1 MPGLKPIFT
10 SEGMAEA
17 DRHTFETLEVP
28 AGHLMNNAALRIHDE
43 MREFVTPRDRIL
55 VIAGGGNNGGDGI
68 ALATYLFRDGYDVN
82 VQVVSTTPEL
92 KEPAALF
99 ANIAEKLGVPMERH
113 VPRVFPAEI
122 WDENWDYVVDALFGT
137 GLQRALSREYVNL
150 IGAMNEYCAS
160 RGAMLIS
167 IDTPS
172 GFCASTG
179 RIFGATANSDVIYTI
194 EYDKLGFQNFATA
207 DIASN
212 VQVLGIGFPAECA
225 KLAAAHE
232 VEMSD
237 VQSILPERDRKSHK
251 GTYGRVL
258 IVGGSTGMTGAARM
272 AARAAIRAGAGMA
285 KLVVPEKLRPAV
297 AASEL
302 EVMVEGATDTDTG
315 SFSRLALHKLLELTD
330 WADCVCI
337 GCGIGRHPQTLE
349 LVRDFLTKCKLPI
362 ILDADGIY
370 ALKDLQ
376 GKIPDDCAVGITPHP
391 GEFCAVSGVK
401 REQLENDPFG
411 LVREFAA
418 SRSCAVAFQAGKSFT
433 ADKLGRIYCIPT
445 GNPGMATAG
454 SGDVLAGAIAGM
466 LAPAASRHKSE
477 GGFDISESVC
487 VALWAGQY
495 LHGLAGD
502 LAAEE
507 IGLDGMI
514 AGDILE
520 LLPHALDVIRRGED
534 SEL

>member
-1 MPGLKPIFT
+1 
-10 SEGMAEA
+10 MAEA
-17 DRHTFETLEVP
+17 DRHAIEALEIP
-28 AGHLMNNAALRIHDE
+28 ADHLMNNAALRIFDA
-43 MREFVTPRDRIL
+43 MREYLTPDDRIL
-55 VIAGGGNNGGDGI
+55 ILAGAGNNGGDGI
-68 ALATYLFRDGYDVN
+68 ALATYLFRAGFDVSL
-82 VQVVSTTPEL
+82 QILSPAAEL
-92 KEPAALF
+92 KPPASLF
-99 ANIAEKLGVPMERH
+99 ANVAEKMGLKMERH

-137 GLQRALSREYVNL
+137 GLARDLSREYASIVNAMNNHCAAK
-150 IGAMNEYCAS
+150 GAMQ
-160 RGAMLIS
+160 IS

-179 RIFGATANSDVIYTI
+179 KIFGASAKPDKIYTI
-194 EYDKLGFQNFATA
+194 EFDKLGFHNYSTA
-207 DIASN
+207 DVAASAEI
-212 VQVLGIGFPAECA
+212 VKIGFPEECGN
-225 KLAAAHE
+225 LAAAHE
-232 VEMSD
+232 VELSD
-237 VQSILPERDRKSHK
+237 VFAMLPVRDRKSHK
-251 GTYGRVL
+251 GTFGRVL

-285 KLVVPEKLRPAV
+285 KLIVPEKLRPAV

-302 EVMVEGATDTDTG
+302 EVMVEGAQDTDSG
-315 SFSRLALHKLLELTD
+315 NFSRLALHRLLELTE

-337 GCGIGRHPQTLE
+337 GCGVGRHPQTLE
-349 LVRDFLTKCKLPI
+349 LVRDFIAKCALPV

-370 ALKDLQ
+370 ALRELKEKLP
-376 GKIPDDCAVGITPHP
+376 KTSAVGITPHP
-391 GEFCAVSGVK
+391 GEFCAVSGATREELESNPFAIVK
-401 REQLENDPFG
+401 D
-411 LVREFAA
+411 FAEK
-418 SRSCAVAFQAGKSFT
+418 RGCAVAFKAGKSFT

-477 GGFDISESVC
+477 GGFDVSESVGA
-487 VALWAGQY
+487 ALWAGQY

-514 AGDILE
+514 AGDILDY
-520 LLPHALDVIRRGED
+520 LPHALDVIRRGEE
-534 SEL
+534 SEF